1 MTRLRILPLLLLFSV
16 ACSSSNSPSTAPEP
30 NSGDQ
35 PRAIIENRASIDM
48 DIYLLRGSGQSI
60 RLGFLAGGEKT
71 TFPLP
76 STVTAGSTAI
86 TFEARPVRR
95 SGRAVRSEPFQLGNE
110 EIKWSI
116 PPQ

>member
-1 MTRLRILPLLLLFSV
+1 MTPLRFLPLLLLFSV

-35 PRAIIENRASIDM
+35 PRALIENRSSIDM
-48 DIYLLRGSGQSI
+48 DIYLLRSGQSI

-76 STVTAGSTAI
+76 ATVTAGSTAI

-95 SGRAVRSEPFQLGNE
+95 SGRAVKSEPFQLGNE